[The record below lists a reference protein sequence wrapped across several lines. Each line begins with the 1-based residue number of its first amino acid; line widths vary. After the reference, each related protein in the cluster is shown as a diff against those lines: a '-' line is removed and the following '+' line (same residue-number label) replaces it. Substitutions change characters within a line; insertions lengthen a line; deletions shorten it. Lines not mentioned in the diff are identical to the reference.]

1 MELPWLSLFWHA
13 GLVVL
18 GYMTLVWIVSVIK
31 VDTSIVDIFWGLG
44 FVVLA
49 VFYFWQTD
57 GAVTRSTL
65 IATLVVIWGLRLS
78 IYIAVRNHGTGE
90 DPRYAKWRE
99 QAGKSWWLRSF
110 FTVFLLQGALMW
122 IISLPLLT
130 AQYYNRP
137 EHITALDIIGVV
149 LWLAGFLFEA
159 VGDWQLYRF
168 KQDPANK
175 GKVFDQGLWRYTRH
189 PNYFGEFLIWWG
201 YFAISVAAG
210 PVYVAISPILMSVL
224 VMKVSGVTLLENS
237 LSDSKSGYREYQR
250 RTNAFFPWAPRS

>member
-1 MELPWLSLFWHA
+1 MELPWLSHFWQA

-18 GYMTLVWIVSVIK
+18 GYMTLIWIVSVLQ

-49 VFYFWQTD
+49 LFYFWQTE

-65 IATLVVIWGLRLS
+65 IATLVLIWGLRLS
-78 IYIAVRNHGTGE
+78 VYIAVRNHGRGE
-90 DPRYAKWRE
+90 DARYARWRE
-99 QAGKSWWLRSF
+99 QAGKNWWLRSF
-110 FTVFLLQGALMW
+110 FTVFLLQGLLMW

-130 AQYYNRP
+130 AQYYGQP
-137 EHITALDIIGVV
+137 EQITVLDIVGVV

-201 YFAISVAAG
+201 YFAIAVAAG
-210 PVYVAISPILMSVL
+210 PIYVVVSPILMSIL
-224 VMKVSGVTLLENS
+224 VMNVSGVTLLESS
-237 LSDSKSGYREYQR
+237 LSETKPDYREYQR
-250 RTNAFFPWAPRS
+250 KTNAFFPWAPRS